1 MSRTEYAAKNF
12 MWFTISTILST
23 ALGFISRTIFI
34 YILGTT
40 YLGVNGLFTNI
51 LSMLSLTE
59 LGVGEAINFSLYK
72 PLADKDEKKLCGLMI
87 FYRNAYRRIALVVTV
102 LGVSIIPFLNILV
115 KNENG
120 ITHIHLI
127 YLIFLFN
134 TVTSYLFSYKTTLLV
149 ADQKSYLLTN
159 INMVV
164 SVITLIIQMIVLVV
178 FRNYILY
185 LISTSIIGLLKN
197 FYANNYINNMYTYL
211 LDKNCERL
219 SKKETLSIISKV
231 KAMMFHKVGDVCIYQ
246 TDNIITSI
254 VINVTTVG
262 LVSNFT
268 MIIDMI
274 NRFVMGFF
282 NAASA
287 GLGNLIA
294 TEDENKRLDV
304 FKKYDFF
311 AFCFFGW
318 TSICLYFL
326 LTPFITIW
334 IGVDKLIDNITVAL
348 LCTNYYLTGMRV
360 PLGNVKAAAGVFE
373 QDKWA
378 PIIQSIINLLISI
391 VGAIKLGLPGIYIGT
406 LTSSLV
412 PNIYRP
418 LVVYKHIFK
427 TSSMDYFKQ
436 YIRRIFSIVICVC
449 IIAFIINSTFI
460 NSNIWVYLIGTATI
474 CLLLPNILLI
484 VFFRKTL
491 EFQYVIYIKTML
503 LRKIRKKLFIDK

>member
-12 MWFTISTILST
+12 IWATISTILST

-40 YLGVNGLFTNI
+40 YLGVNGLFINI

-59 LGVGEAINFSLYK
+59 LGIGEAINFSLYK
-72 PLADKDEKKLCGLMI
+72 PLADKDEKKLCGLMM
-87 FYRNAYRRIALVVTV
+87 FYRNSYRVIALVVAT
-102 LGVSIIPFLNILV
+102 LGISIFPFLNILI
-115 KNENG
+115 KNDNG
-120 ITHIHLI
+120 IAHIHLI

-134 TVTSYLFSYKTTLLV
+134 TVTSYLLSYKATLLA

-159 INMVV
+159 INMVT
-164 SVITLIIQMIVLVV
+164 SVITLIVQMVILLG

-185 LISTSIIGLLKN
+185 LISASIIGLLKN
-197 FYANNYINNMYTYL
+197 FYINNYINNRYTYL
-211 LDKNCERL
+211 LEKKCKRL
-219 SKKETLSIISKV
+219 SKKETLNIISKV

-246 TDNIITSI
+246 TDNIITS
-254 VINVTTVG
+254 VFINITTVG

-294 TEDENKRLDV
+294 TEEEKKRLDV
-304 FKKYDFF
+304 FNKYDFF
-311 AFCFFGW
+311 AFWFFGW

-334 IGVDKLIDNITVAL
+334 IGSDKLIDNITVAL
-348 LCTNYYLTGMRV
+348 LCINYYLTGMRV
-360 PLGNVKAAAGVFE
+360 PLANVKSAAGVFE

-378 PIIQSIINLLISI
+378 PIIQSILNLLVSI
-391 VGAIKLGLPGIYIGT
+391 AGAVKLGLPGIYIGT
-406 LTSSLV
+406 LISSLV

-418 LVVYKHIFK
+418 IIVYKLIFK
-427 TSSMDYFKQ
+427 TSSMDYFKL
-436 YIRRIFSIVICVC
+436 YIKRIFSIMICVC
-449 IIAFIINSTFI
+449 MIKLIINQVFI
-460 NSNIWVYLIGTATI
+460 NMNVLFYLISTSVI

-484 VFFRKTL
+484 IFFRKTQ
-491 EFQYVIYIKTML
+491 EFQYAIYVKTKL
-503 LRKIRKKLFIDK
+503 LNKIIRKLIIN

>member
-12 MWFTISTILST
+12 MWATISTILST

-40 YLGVNGLFTNI
+40 YLGVNGLFINI
-51 LSMLSLTE
+51 LSILSLTE

-72 PLADKDEKKLCGLMI
+72 PLADKDEKKICGLMM
-87 FYRNAYRRIALVVTV
+87 FYRNSYRAIALVVTV
-102 LGVSIIPFLNILV
+102 LGVLIIPFLNILV

-120 ITHIHLI
+120 IPHIHLI

-159 INMVV
+159 INIVV
-164 SVITLIIQMIVLVV
+164 SVITLIIQMIVLVM

-185 LISTSIIGLLKN
+185 LISASIIGLLKN
-197 FYANNYINNMYTYL
+197 FYINNYINNRYKYL
-211 LDKNCERL
+211 LEKNCEGL
-219 SKKETLSIISKV
+219 SKKETSIIISKV

-246 TDNIITSI
+246 TDNIITS
-254 VINVTTVG
+254 VFINVITVG

-274 NRFVMGFF
+274 NRFIMGFF

-287 GLGNLIA
+287 GLGNIIV
-294 TEDENKRLDV
+294 TEDEKKRLDV

-334 IGVDKLIDNITVAL
+334 IGADNLIDNITVAL

-360 PLGNVKAAAGVFE
+360 PLANIKSAAGVFE

-391 VGAIKLGLPGIYIGT
+391 VGVIKLGLPGIYIGT
-406 LTSSLV
+406 LISSLV

-418 LVVYKHIFK
+418 IVVYKHIFK
-427 TSSMDYFKQ
+427 TSSMCYFNQ
-436 YIRRIFSIVICVC
+436 YIKRIFSIGICVC
-449 IIAFIINSTFI
+449 IIDFIINQIFI
-460 NSNIWVYLIGTATI
+460 NMYIWFYLIGTATI

-484 VFFRKTL
+484 VFFRKTQ
-491 EFQYVIYIKTML
+491 EFQYAIYLRTML
-503 LRKIRKKLFIDK
+503 LDKIRRKV